1 MKLSVI
7 IPVYNVDKYLAEC
20 IDSLLA
26 QTLEDLVTDT
36 PDVLCGLVSATQN
49 PWWKGG
55 QNRGAWRPR
64 EFPFH
69 SGTEFWVSFL
79 SDTQGPGGTAVSPS
93 RSGAHVQ

>member
-1 MKLSVI
+1 MRTAWGPPTHTSGA
-7 IPVYNVDKYLAEC
+7 PGARP
-20 IDSLLA
+20 